1 MAVDLSG
8 PGLPSEKVDG
18 SKSLYACVS
27 VCKGYPSY
35 IIYSIKLSQLLPSEY
50 ISKSKSKGCGSS
62 SDSDSVTL
70 CSLPPTS
77 TLTPIS
83 YPTIFSSNSSS
94 SSKEQEGC
102 NSYSE
107 LKWNRFATL
116 GGNGLP
122 DAMNCCVMGSK
133 IILAGGLFKSSE
145 YSTWIFTLET
155 NPALDPKPE
164 FQNINKK
171 KKKMKN
177 NNNNRKNNFSLKP
190 LSAGKSDP
198 LLVEIEGR
206 LYALAGIP
214 LMPFEELPSPT
225 FEVFDPSTQ
234 QWSPLPPPPFFNLN
248 EPCCFAPWHDD
259 ARACFDYVVMDSRIS
274 VCGPFSVGYTFDI
287 PTKKWFHYLYFG
299 MSPSPFPF
307 AGMGLMIKLSGRGH
321 KAIIGHDQ
329 LDNCL
334 RAYFLHYSYGHCQ
347 SVPIPADIP
356 PEFAYCR
363 PNFVHLGDGIICV
376 VMAIVVAEFEELRI
390 FVATFQVSRVN
401 RRSIYLDLW
410 EKWVTYDLDGHDD
423 ADVDDTTANRCKF
436 IRFKILNTHL
446 SVYKSKP
453 SKYKIFSDCIGA
465 YLL

>member
-1 MAVDLSG
+1 MAMAVDLSG

-35 IIYSIKLSQLLPSEY
+35 IVYSIKLSQLLPSEY
-50 ISKSKSKGCGSS
+50 ISKSKSEGCGSS
-62 SDSDSVTL
+62 SNSDSVTL
-70 CSLPPTS
+70 CSSPTS

-83 YPTIFSSNSSS
+83 YPTISTSNSSCSFYQLCQKTNSSSGASPSS

-116 GGNGLP
+116 GGNGRP
-122 DAMNCCVMGSK
+122 YIMNCCVMGSK
-133 IILAGGLFKSSE
+133 IILAGGLLCFPDMSCE

-177 NNNNRKNNFSLKP
+177 NNNRKNNFSLKR

-214 LMPFEELPSPT
+214 LDPFEELPSPT

-234 QWSPLPPPPFFNLN
+234 QWSPLPPPPFFNRN
-248 EPCCFAPWHDD
+248 EIFCFAPWHDD
-259 ARACFDYVVMDSRIS
+259 ARACFDYVVMDSKIS

-287 PTKKWFHYLYFG
+287 PTKKWFHCLYF
-299 MSPSPFPF
+299 
-307 AGMGLMIKLSGRGH
+307 
-321 KAIIGHDQ
+321 AIIGHDQ

-334 RAYFLHYSYGHCQ
+334 RAYFLHFTDGHCQ
-347 SVPIPADIP
+347 SVPIPVNIP
-356 PEFAYCR
+356 PEFSCCR

-401 RRSIYLDLW
+401 RQRIYLDL
-410 EKWVTYDLDGHDD
+410 
-423 ADVDDTTANRCKF
+423 
-436 IRFKILNTHL
+436 
-446 SVYKSKP
+446 
-453 SKYKIFSDCIGA
+453 
-465 YLL
+465 

>member
-1 MAVDLSG
+1 MARAVDLSG
-8 PGLPSEKVDG
+8 PGLPPEKVDG

-62 SDSDSVTL
+62 SDSDSDSVTL

-83 YPTIFSSNSSS
+83 YSTISSSNPSSSASPSS

-122 DAMNCCVMGSK
+122 YGMNCCVMGSK

-177 NNNNRKNNFSLKP
+177 NNNNMKNNFSLKP

-198 LLVEIEGR
+198 LLVEIEGS
-206 LYALAGIP
+206 LYALTGIP
-214 LMPFEELPSPT
+214 LEPFEELPGPT
-225 FEVFDPSTQ
+225 FEVFDPIHPIMVT
-234 QWSPLPPPPFFNLN
+234 
-248 EPCCFAPWHDD
+248 
-259 ARACFDYVVMDSRIS
+259 
-274 VCGPFSVGYTFDI
+274 
-287 PTKKWFHYLYFG
+287 
-299 MSPSPFPF
+299 SPSP
-307 AGMGLMIKLSGRGH
+307 S
-321 KAIIGHDQ
+321 
-329 LDNCL
+329 
-334 RAYFLHYSYGHCQ
+334 
-347 SVPIPADIP
+347 
-356 PEFAYCR
+356 
-363 PNFVHLGDGIICV
+363 
-376 VMAIVVAEFEELRI
+376 I
-390 FVATFQVSRVN
+390 FQ
-401 RRSIYLDLW
+401 
-410 EKWVTYDLDGHDD
+410 
-423 ADVDDTTANRCKF
+423 
-436 IRFKILNTHL
+436 
-446 SVYKSKP
+446 P
-453 SKYKIFSDCIGA
+453 
-465 YLL
+465 